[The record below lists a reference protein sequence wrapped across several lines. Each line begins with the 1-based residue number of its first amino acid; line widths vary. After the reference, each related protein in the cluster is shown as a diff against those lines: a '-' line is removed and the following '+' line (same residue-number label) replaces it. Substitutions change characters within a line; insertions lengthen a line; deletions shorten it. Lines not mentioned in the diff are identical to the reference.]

1 MDIDRILT
9 NLKRRRYE
17 AHYFNTKEEA
27 MDYLAAEL
35 KGRTIGLGD
44 SATLAAMGAYDRLSQ
59 ENDVVD
65 PVHPLPSEK
74 FRDVAKRT
82 LLREIFI
89 SSANAMSEQGEIVNI
104 DGTGNRVAGTLF
116 GSETVYFVIG
126 INKIRPTL
134 EEAIYRARNIAA
146 PLNSKRK
153 YPDNPCARAPEMK
166 CYDCSATD
174 RICNAMTIH
183 FKKMRN
189 TKAMEVLIIGE
200 ELGF

>member
-1 MDIDRILT
+1 MDINRILN

-17 AHYFNTKEEA
+17 AHYFTTKEEA
-27 MDYLAAEL
+27 MEYLVSQL

-44 SATLAAMGAYDRLSQ
+44 SATLAAMGAYERLSQ
-59 ENDVVD
+59 NNEVVD
-65 PVHPLPSEK
+65 PVHPLPGETFK
-74 FRDVAKRT
+74 EIAKRT

-89 SSANAMSEQGEIVNI
+89 SSANAMSEDGEIVNI
-104 DGTGNRVAGTLF
+104 DGTGNRIAGTLF
-116 GSETVYFVIG
+116 GSEKVYFVIG

-153 YPDNPCARAPEMK
+153 YPNNPCAHAPETK
-166 CYDCSATD
+166 CYDCSAPD

-183 FKKMRN
+183 FNKMRN

-200 ELGF
+200 ELGM

>member
-65 PVHPLPSEK
+65 PVHPLPGEK
-74 FRDVAKRT
+74 FRDVA
-82 LLREIFI
+82 
-89 SSANAMSEQGEIVNI
+89 
-104 DGTGNRVAGTLF
+104 
-116 GSETVYFVIG
+116 
-126 INKIRPTL
+126 
-134 EEAIYRARNIAA
+134 
-146 PLNSKRK
+146 KRK